1 VGIKE
6 HRIKVG
12 MKEHRIKVGI
22 KEHRIKVGMK
32 EHRIKVGKLVDAM
45 VGIEGHSKVEA
56 GKLVRVGVVGTSVH

>member
-1 VGIKE
+1 
-6 HRIKVG
+6 
-12 MKEHRIKVGI
+12 VGI